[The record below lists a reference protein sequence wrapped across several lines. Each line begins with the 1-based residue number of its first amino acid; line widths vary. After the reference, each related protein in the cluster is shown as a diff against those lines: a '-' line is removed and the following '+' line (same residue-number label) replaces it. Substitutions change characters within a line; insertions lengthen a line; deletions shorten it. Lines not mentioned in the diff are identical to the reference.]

1 MNDSAAAIQSVKSLV
16 LMRKIEG
23 RCFDAELGRTRE
35 SAEFC
40 STARNRIE
48 SGLRRS
54 QSVQNLVLTR
64 EMEQNLGLLL
74 GRMSVVMRK
83 IEQVLDLPPDWAAST
98 DGVQDLVLMR
108 ETEQVLGYL

>member
-1 MNDSAAAIQSVKSLV
+1 
-16 LMRKIEG
+16 
-23 RCFDAELGRTRE
+23 
-35 SAEFC
+35 
-40 STARNRIE
+40 
-48 SGLRRS
+48 
-54 QSVQNLVLTR
+54 
-64 EMEQNLGLLL
+64 MEQNLGLLL